1 MRLTGGRHK
10 NIVFSRRF
18 KGAFIDER
26 RPQVATDEGS
36 KMTELL
42 PVTPGA
48 RLRRVS
54 GLIGLLGLLAG
65 PTAHTAADAAPI
77 VHRISGGEG
86 EVHATAFVIE
96 GREGLVLV
104 DSLLT
109 VQGGEYVRA
118 KIREL
123 GKPLEAVV
131 LTHGHPDHY
140 GGLTSAIDG
149 RELPVYAVRG
159 VDDVIRRDDAGKA
172 DTLAA
177 LDIRWPSRRT
187 FPTHITADS
196 ETLTFRDISLTVRE
210 IGPAESD
217 FDSVWIMDTEDV
229 PAVFV
234 GDLLTVGEHVYPAD
248 GNTANWIG
256 AAAWLQQLLSTD
268 AVLYAGHGDVAT
280 TEDVAWVVEY
290 LTRYREEVS
299 RLAEGGVRLTEAE
312 KAKLSRVMID
322 FVGND
327 RNARWIEE
335 GADAVA
341 QELAMEGWRKR
352 WNPGIGGDQ

>member
-1 MRLTGGRHK
+1 
-10 NIVFSRRF
+10 
-18 KGAFIDER
+18 
-26 RPQVATDEGS
+26 
-36 KMTELL
+36 MTELL
-42 PVTPGA
+42 SVTPGPL
-48 RLRRVS
+48 LRRVS
-54 GLIGLLGLLAG
+54 GLIGLLGLLAD
-65 PTAHTAADAAPI
+65 PTAHAAADAAPI

-86 EVHATAFVIE
+86 EVHANAFVIE

-109 VQGGEYVRA
+109 IQGGEHVRA
-118 KIREL
+118 KTREL

-149 RELPVYAVRG
+149 REVPVYAVRG

-172 DTLAA
+172 DALAA
-177 LDIRWPSRRT
+177 LDIPWPSRRT
-187 FPTHITADS
+187 FRTHIAANG

-217 FDSVWIMDTEDV
+217 FDSVWIMDTEDAPV
-229 PAVFV
+229 VFV

-256 AAAWLQQLLSTD
+256 AAAWLQELVSES
-268 AVLYAGHGDVAT
+268 AVLYTGHGDTAT
-280 TEDVAWVVEY
+280 PEDIAWVIEY

-299 RLAEGGVRLTEAE
+299 RLAEGGVRLTAAE

-327 RNARWIEE
+327 HNARWIEE

-341 QELAMEGWRKR
+341 QELAREEWRET
-352 WNPGIGGDQ
+352 WNPGVGGDQ